1 MAKSKKSDSDKF
13 FVLKISNNKSHSDP
27 NNFSTNE
34 KLRFQITQICI
45 KSDFLKYFS
54 PCNYAKYATGLNL
67 VKTHHC
73 GLV

>member
-1 MAKSKKSDSDKF
+1 MEFYWFFKKMAKSKKSDSDKF

-45 KSDFLKYFS
+45 KSDF
-54 PCNYAKYATGLNL
+54 
-67 VKTHHC
+67 
-73 GLV
+73 